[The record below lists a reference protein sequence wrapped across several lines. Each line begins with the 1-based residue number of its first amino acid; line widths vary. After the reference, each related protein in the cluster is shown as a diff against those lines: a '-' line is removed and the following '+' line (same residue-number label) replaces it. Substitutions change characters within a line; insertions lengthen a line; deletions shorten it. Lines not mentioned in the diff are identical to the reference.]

1 VYIEILNP
9 VGRRA
14 RRMGDRAAICP
25 HYPHAM
31 QSLATFTGFKP
42 AAAPRQRLSAPRAR
56 PAATRAA
63 VVVEAKKK
71 SVGDLAESDLK
82 GQTVFVRCDLNVPMD
97 ADLNITDDT
106 RIRAAIPTLEYL
118 AKNGAK
124 VLVTSHL
131 VRDHRDRRARDE
143 RVVYPLIRESDR
155 DERGATKRERLT
167 RGTTTRAKIGPTE
180 ERTGG

>member
-1 VYIEILNP
+1 
-9 VGRRA
+9 
-14 RRMGDRAAICP
+14 
-25 HYPHAM
+25 M

-42 AAAPRQRLSAPRAR
+42 AAAPRQQLSAPRAR
-56 PAATRAA
+56 AATKRAA

-131 VRDHRDRRARDE
+131 VRDRDRRARDE

-155 DERGATKRERLT
+155 DERGATRRERLT

>member
-1 VYIEILNP
+1 
-9 VGRRA
+9 
-14 RRMGDRAAICP
+14 
-25 HYPHAM
+25 
-31 QSLATFTGFKP
+31 
-42 AAAPRQRLSAPRAR
+42 
-56 PAATRAA
+56 
-63 VVVEAKKK
+63 
-71 SVGDLAESDLK
+71 
-82 GQTVFVRCDLNVPMD
+82 VPMD

-143 RVVYPLIRESDR
+143 RGVYPLIRESDR

-167 RGTTTRAKIGPTE
+167 RGTMTRAKIGPTE